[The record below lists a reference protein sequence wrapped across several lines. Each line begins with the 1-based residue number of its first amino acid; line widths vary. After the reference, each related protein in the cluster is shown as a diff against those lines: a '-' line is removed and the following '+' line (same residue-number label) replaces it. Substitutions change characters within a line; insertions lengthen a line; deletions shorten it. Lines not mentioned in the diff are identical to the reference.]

1 MLRVAGL
8 KEVAGRG
15 VWVAREGRERRRTLR
30 ERGCGVEEEDW
41 LLGWAILVGFSPG
54 EVEVVLSFCF
64 FLVFRSRRG
73 SLWYPPNPGWLVK
86 FDSEWLN

>member
-41 LLGWAILVGFSPG
+41 LLGWAILWY
-54 EVEVVLSFCF
+54 L
-64 FLVFRSRRG
+64 FL
-73 SLWYPPNPGWLVK
+73 
-86 FDSEWLN
+86 